1 MEFEGEK
8 EKRRKKPYQKLPK
21 SMQKQLFVNSSTQ

>member
-8 EKRRKKPYQKLPK
+8 EKRKKPYQKLPK